1 MPTETFFNLPD
12 EKKERIIEAAVD
24 EFAENGFENAKVNEI
39 VRKSSIPKGSFISTS
54 ETRVISSSIYWTL
67 SLKRR
72 CR

>member
-12 EKKERIIEAAVD
+12 EKKERIIEAAID
-24 EFAENGFENAKVNEI
+24 EFAENGLKNAKVNEI

-67 SLKRR
+67 FSKRR